1 MMKKYLILIV
11 LSLLS
16 FSCDDYLDIVPD
28 KTQELSLLF
37 QRKNAAY
44 TALVTCYSYIP
55 QNDGIYSTFVLAS
68 DEFTTPQ
75 AKEPDAIRLMKG
87 LQTTSDPIMSYWS
100 GYGASGRGQGGLFQ
114 GIRACNELIENINQ
128 VVDMTQDEKIQW
140 KSEAMFLKAYYHYL
154 LLTHYGPIPIVDV
167 NLPISSDTESVKVNR
182 EPVDEVFNYIFSTI
196 DTAIKGLPERVSNKN
211 ELGRIDKVIALSL
224 KSRVALFYASPMFNG
239 NSEFYGGF
247 VDQDGVHYFNQTY
260 DKSRWEFAAEVTEQ
274 AIEAC
279 LANGISLYNFN
290 AEPPTFDSYFYY
302 NNQTIPTMYDLRY
315 AITEP
320 WNSELVWG
328 NSMPVGGSNSWW
340 QIQAGA
346 LMKSPTS
353 SSVEAAW
360 QWIAP
365 TMRMAELYYTRNGL
379 PINEDLNFDY
389 ENRFETSTAP
399 TIDPLNLVTIQN
411 GQRTA
416 KLNMG
421 REARFYANLAFD
433 RGYNRT
439 WGQRWFLRMRKGET
453 HGRIA
458 NSNDYLTTGYGLK
471 KLVHPDSEGDGYD
484 KLIDYPWPMIR
495 LAELYLNHA
504 EALNEANG
512 PTPEVYA
519 ALNEV
524 RQRAGVPDVEVVWS
538 DATKAKTVNK
548 HTTLSGMRE
557 IIQTERMIEL
567 SFEGHRYYDLRRWLL
582 ADQHFNAPVMGW
594 SVDETNEDDYYQ
606 VQDVGQR
613 SFNKNRDYLHPI
625 STDELARNSNLIQ
638 NPGW

>member
-1 MMKKYLILIV
+1 
-11 LSLLS
+11 
-16 FSCDDYLDIVPD
+16 
-28 KTQELSLLF
+28 
-37 QRKNAAY
+37 
-44 TALVTCYSYIP
+44 
-55 QNDGIYSTFVLAS
+55 
-68 DEFTTPQ
+68 
-75 AKEPDAIRLMKG
+75 
-87 LQTTSDPIMSYWS
+87 
-100 GYGASGRGQGGLFQ
+100 
-114 GIRACNELIENINQ
+114 
-128 VVDMTQDEKIQW
+128 
-140 KSEAMFLKAYYHYL
+140 
-154 LLTHYGPIPIVDV
+154 
-167 NLPISSDTESVKVNR
+167 
-182 EPVDEVFNYIFSTI
+182 
-196 DTAIKGLPERVSNKN
+196 
-211 ELGRIDKVIALSL
+211 
-224 KSRVALFYASPMFNG
+224 
-239 NSEFYGGF
+239 
-247 VDQDGVHYFNQTY
+247 
-260 DKSRWEFAAEVTEQ
+260 
-274 AIEAC
+274 
-279 LANGISLYNFN
+279 
-290 AEPPTFDSYFYY
+290 
-302 NNQTIPTMYDLRY
+302 MYDLRY

-340 QIQAGA
+340 QIQAGV

-512 PTPEVYA
+512 PTPEVYS

>member
-75 AKEPDAIRLMKG
+75 AKETDAIRLMKG

-114 GIRACNELIENINQ
+114 GIRACNELIENIDK

-167 NLPISSDTESVKVNR
+167 NLPISSDTESVKINR
-182 EPVDEVFNYIFSTI
+182 KPVDDVFNYIFSTI
-196 DTAIKGLPERVSNKN
+196 DTAIQGLPERVSNKN

-239 NSEFYGGF
+239 NSEYYGGF
-247 VDQDGVHYFNQTY
+247 VDQDGVHFFNQTY
-260 DKSRWEFAAEVTEQ
+260 DKSRWEFAAEITEQ

-379 PINEDLNFDY
+379 PIDEDLNFDY
-389 ENRFETSTAP
+389 ENRFEISIASTL
-399 TIDPLNLVTIQN
+399 DPLNLITIQN

-504 EALNEANG
+504 EALNEAYG
-512 PTPEVYA
+512 PTPEVYS

-582 ADQHFNAPVMGW
+582 ADQHFNTPVMGW
-594 SVDETNEDDYYQ
+594 SVDETNEDAYYQ

>member
-16 FSCDDYLDIVPD
+16 SSCDDYLDIVPD

-75 AKEPDAIRLMKG
+75 AKETDAIRLMKG

-114 GIRACNELIENINQ
+114 GIRACNELIENIDQ

-247 VDQDGVHYFNQTY
+247 VDQDGVHYFNQIY

-379 PINEDLNFDY
+379 PIDEDLNFDY
-389 ENRFETSTAP
+389 ENRFETSTAS
-399 TIDPLNLVTIQN
+399 TLDPLNLVTIQN

-512 PTPEVYA
+512 PTPEVYS

>member
-75 AKEPDAIRLMKG
+75 AKETDAIRLMKG

-114 GIRACNELIENINQ
+114 GIRACNELIENIDK

-167 NLPISSDTESVKVNR
+167 NLPISSDTESVKIYR
-182 EPVDEVFNYIFSTI
+182 KPVDDVFNYIFSTI
-196 DTAIKGLPERVSNKN
+196 DTAIQGLPERVSNKN

-239 NSEFYGGF
+239 NSEYYGGF
-247 VDQDGVHYFNQTY
+247 VDQDGVHFFNQTY
-260 DKSRWEFAAEVTEQ
+260 DKSRWEFAAEITEQ

-379 PINEDLNFDY
+379 PIDEDLNFDY
-389 ENRFETSTAP
+389 ENRFETSIASTL
-399 TIDPLNLVTIQN
+399 DPLNLITIQN

-504 EALNEANG
+504 EALNEAYG
-512 PTPEVYA
+512 PTPEVYS

-582 ADQHFNAPVMGW
+582 ADQHFNTPVMGW
-594 SVDETNEDDYYQ
+594 SVDETNEDAYYQ

>member
-16 FSCDDYLDIVPD
+16 SSCDDYLDIVPD

-75 AKEPDAIRLMKG
+75 AKETDAIRLMKG

-196 DTAIKGLPERVSNKN
+196 DTAIKGLPERASNKN

-247 VDQDGVHYFNQTY
+247 VDQDGVHYFNQIY

-379 PINEDLNFDY
+379 PIDEDLNFDY
-389 ENRFETSTAP
+389 ENRFETSTAS
-399 TIDPLNLVTIQN
+399 TLDPLNLVTIQN

-512 PTPEVYA
+512 PTPEVYS

-582 ADQHFNAPVMGW
+582 ADQHFDAPVMGW

>member
-75 AKEPDAIRLMKG
+75 AKETDAIRLMKG

-114 GIRACNELIENINQ
+114 GIRACNELIENIDK

-167 NLPISSDTESVKVNR
+167 NLPISSDTESVKINR
-182 EPVDEVFNYIFSTI
+182 KPVDDVFNYIFSTI
-196 DTAIKGLPERVSNKN
+196 DTAIQGLPERVSNKN

-239 NSEFYGGF
+239 NSEYYGGF
-247 VDQDGVHYFNQTY
+247 VDQDGVHFFNQTY
-260 DKSRWEFAAEVTEQ
+260 DKSRWEFAAEITEQ

-346 LMKSPTS
+346 LMKSPNS

-379 PINEDLNFDY
+379 PIDEDLNFDY
-389 ENRFETSTAP
+389 ENRFEISIASTL
-399 TIDPLNLVTIQN
+399 DPLNLITIQN

-504 EALNEANG
+504 EALNEAYG
-512 PTPEVYA
+512 PTPEVYS

-582 ADQHFNAPVMGW
+582 ADQHFNTPVMGW
-594 SVDETNEDDYYQ
+594 SVDETNEDAYYQ

>member
-1 MMKKYLILIV
+1 MMKKYLVLIV

-55 QNDGIYSTFVLAS
+55 QNDGIYSSFVLAS
-68 DEFTTPQ
+68 DELTTPQ
-75 AKEPDAIRLMKG
+75 AKETDAIRLMKG
-87 LQTTSDPIMSYWS
+87 FQTTSSPIMSYWS
-100 GYGASGRGQGGLFQ
+100 GYGAQGRSQGGLFQ
-114 GIRACNELIENINQ
+114 GIRACNDLIDNIDQ
-128 VVDMTQDEKIQW
+128 VVDMTKAEKNQW
-140 KSEAMFLKAYYHYL
+140 KAEAMFLKAYYHFL

-167 NLPISSDTESVKVNR
+167 NLPISSDTESVKVSR

-196 DTAIKGLPERVSNKN
+196 DVAIESLPERVSNKN
-211 ELGRIDKVIALSL
+211 DLGRIDKVIALAM
-224 KSRVALFYASPMFNG
+224 KSRVALFYASPFFNG
-239 NSEFYGGF
+239 NNELYADF
-247 VDQDGVHYFNQTY
+247 VDQNGAHYFNQTY
-260 DKSRWEFAAEVTEQ
+260 DVSKWEFAADVAQ
-274 AIEAC
+274 KAIDAC
-279 LANGISLYNFN
+279 LNSGIEMYRFN
-290 AEPPTFDSYFYY
+290 EEPPTFDTYFYY
-302 NNQTIPTMYDLRY
+302 NNQMIPVLYDLRY
-315 AITEP
+315 TITEA
-320 WNSELVWG
+320 WNTELIWG

-360 QWIAP
+360 QWVAP

-379 PINEDLNFDY
+379 PIDEDLNFDY
-389 ENRFETSTAP
+389 DNRYQTSTASAL
-399 TIDPLNLVTIQN
+399 DPLNLVTIQN
-411 GQRTA
+411 GQPTA
-416 KLNMG
+416 NLNMG
-421 REARFYANLAFD
+421 REARFYANLGFD

-439 WGQRWFLRMRKGET
+439 WGQLWFLRMRKGES

-458 NSNDYLTTGYGLK
+458 NSNDYLTTGYALK
-471 KLVHPDSEGDGYD
+471 KLVHPDSEGDTYD

-495 LAELYLNHA
+495 LAELYLNYA
-504 EALNEANG
+504 EAFNEAYG
-512 PTPEVYA
+512 PTPEVYT

-524 RQRAGVPDVEVVWS
+524 RQRAGIPDVEVVWS

-548 HTTLSGMRE
+548 HTTPSGMRE
-557 IIQTERMIEL
+557 IIQTERLIEL

-582 ADQHFNAPVMGW
+582 ADQYFNSPVKGW
-594 SVDETNEDDYYQ
+594 SVDETNEEDYYQ
-606 VQDVGQR
+606 IQDVGQR
-613 SFNKNRDYLHPI
+613 SFLKDRDYLHPI

>member
-75 AKEPDAIRLMKG
+75 AKETDAIRLMKG

>member
-75 AKEPDAIRLMKG
+75 AKETDAIRLMKG
-87 LQTTSDPIMSYWS
+87 LQTTSAPIMSYWS

-340 QIQAGA
+340 QIQAGV

-512 PTPEVYA
+512 PTPEVYS

>member
-512 PTPEVYA
+512 PTPEVYS

>member
-75 AKEPDAIRLMKG
+75 AKETDAIRLMKG
-87 LQTTSDPIMSYWS
+87 LQTTSAPIMSYWS

-154 LLTHYGPIPIVDV
+154 LLTHYGPIPIVDD

-182 EPVDEVFNYIFSTI
+182 EPVDEFFNYIFSTI

-340 QIQAGA
+340 QIQAGV

-512 PTPEVYA
+512 PTPEVYS

>member
-75 AKEPDAIRLMKG
+75 AKETDAIRLMKG

-247 VDQDGVHYFNQTY
+247 VDQDGVHYFNQIY

-379 PINEDLNFDY
+379 PIDEDLNFDY
-389 ENRFETSTAP
+389 ENRFETSTAS
-399 TIDPLNLVTIQN
+399 TLDPLNLVTIQN

-512 PTPEVYA
+512 PTPEVYS

>member
-75 AKEPDAIRLMKG
+75 AKETDAIRLMKG
-87 LQTTSDPIMSYWS
+87 LQTTSAPIMSYWS

-154 LLTHYGPIPIVDV
+154 LLTHYGPIPIVDD

-182 EPVDEVFNYIFSTI
+182 EPVDEFFNYIFSTI

-379 PINEDLNFDY
+379 PIDEDLNFDY
-389 ENRFETSTAP
+389 ENRFETSTAS
-399 TIDPLNLVTIQN
+399 TLDPLNLVTIQN

-512 PTPEVYA
+512 PTPEVYS

>member
-11 LSLLS
+11 ISFLS

-55 QNDGIYSTFVLAS
+55 QNDGIYSSFVLAS
-68 DEFTTPQ
+68 DELTTPQ
-75 AKEPDAIRLMKG
+75 AKETDAIRLMKG
-87 LQTTSDPIMSYWS
+87 LQTTSNPIMSYWS

-114 GIRACNELIENINQ
+114 GIRACNDLIENIDQ

-154 LLTHYGPIPIVDV
+154 LLIHYGPIPIVDI

-182 EPVDEVFNYIFSTI
+182 EPVDAVFNYIFNTL
-196 DTAIKGLPERVSNKN
+196 DTAISGLPERVSNKN
-211 ELGRIDKVIALSL
+211 ELGRVDKVIALSL

-239 NSEFYGGF
+239 NSELYGDF
-247 VDQDGVHYFNQTY
+247 VDQNGAHYFNQTY
-260 DKSRWEFAAEVTEQ
+260 DVSKWEYAAEVSQQ

-279 LANGISLYNFN
+279 LNNGISMYNFN

-302 NNQTIPTMYDLRY
+302 NNQTISLMYDLRY

-328 NSMPVGGSNSWW
+328 NSLPVGGSNSWW

-346 LMKSPTS
+346 LMKSPSS

-379 PINEDLNFDY
+379 PIDEDLNFDY
-389 ENRFETSTAP
+389 ENRYETSTAP
-399 TIDPLNLVTIQN
+399 VIDPLNLATIQN

-421 REARFYANLAFD
+421 RETRFYANLAFD

-439 WGQRWFLRMRKGET
+439 WGQRWFLRMRKGEP

-458 NSNDYLTTGYGLK
+458 NSNDFLTTGYGLK

-504 EALNEANG
+504 EALNEAYG

-519 ALNEV
+519 AVNEV
-524 RQRAGVPDVEVVWS
+524 RQRAGIPDVEVVWS

-548 HTTLSGMRE
+548 HTTLSGMRD

-567 SFEGHRYYDLRRWLL
+567 SFEGHRYNDLRRWLL
-582 ADQHFNAPVMGW
+582 ADQYFNSPVMGW

-625 STDELARNSNLIQ
+625 STDELARNSNLMQ

>member
-75 AKEPDAIRLMKG
+75 AKETDAIRLMKG

-340 QIQAGA
+340 QIQAGV

-512 PTPEVYA
+512 PTPEVYS

-582 ADQHFNAPVMGW
+582 ADQYFNAPVMGW

>member
-75 AKEPDAIRLMKG
+75 AKETDAIRLMKG

-340 QIQAGA
+340 QIQAGV

-512 PTPEVYA
+512 PTPEVYS

>member
-75 AKEPDAIRLMKG
+75 AKETDAIRLMKG
-87 LQTTSDPIMSYWS
+87 LQTTSAPIMSYWS

-340 QIQAGA
+340 QIQAGV

-512 PTPEVYA
+512 PTPEVYS

-582 ADQHFNAPVMGW
+582 ADQHFDAPVMGW